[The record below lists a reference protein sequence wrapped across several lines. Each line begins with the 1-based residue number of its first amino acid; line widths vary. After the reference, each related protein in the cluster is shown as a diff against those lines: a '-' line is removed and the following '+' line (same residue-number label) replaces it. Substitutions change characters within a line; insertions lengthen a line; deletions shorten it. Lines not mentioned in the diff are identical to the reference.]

1 MKTLELLDELRELVE
16 QSPNVLLSHKKAI
29 DFDVIMDI
37 LDDLYQ
43 TLPEDIQ
50 EAQKIIEQK
59 NEILSEAQDEARAY
73 RDDAENEINHM
84 AETTDITQKAYEKSR
99 EIIETAQ
106 QNAKEIRLGAR
117 DYADEVLEEVEKYLG
132 NYLQTIQSNRTQL
145 RGKKKPVSEA
155 AQPIISK
162 AE

>member
-1 MKTLELLDELRELVE
+1 MKTVELLDELRELVE

-50 EAQKIIEQK
+50 EAQKILEQK
-59 NEILSEAQDEARAY
+59 NEILSEAEEESRTL
-73 RDDAENEINHM
+73 RTDAESELNRL
-84 AETTDITQKAYEKSR
+84 AETSDITQKAYEKSR

-117 DYADEVLEEVEKYLG
+117 DYADEVLEEVEKYMET
-132 NYLQTIQSNRTQL
+132 YLQTIQNNRQQL
-145 RGKKKPVSEA
+145 RGKKKPGDA
-155 AQPIISK
+155 PIMK